1 MLLPVFGC
9 LLCTKYSMSIVVARC
24 IFPCI
29 LSAKEK
35 LRVMHTT
42 EIEQSEEEDRLFT
55 KQGECESCWWRP
67 SLQNL
72 VKSWT
77 DFLQGVFARRG
88 GGLLLFTW
96 QNKWITLRQLTPFC
110 KTWWKLDL
118 TFTTAHP
125 RVFCKS
131 QFSTMGNLFAHWVHF
146 NVKTQLHYNFRES
159 SSEKTCPIHFFTN
172 GNVVVYK
179 ENVISI

>member
-9 LLCTKYSMSIVVARC
+9 LLCTKYSMSLVVARC

-42 EIEQSEEEDRLFT
+42 EIEQSEEEDMLFT

-77 DFLQGVFARRG
+77 DFLQGVFARRR

-96 QNKWITLRQLTPFC
+96 QNGWITLRLLTPFC

-118 TFTTAHP
+118 TFYH
-125 RVFCKS
+125 
-131 QFSTMGNLFAHWVHF
+131 
-146 NVKTQLHYNFRES
+146 S
-159 SSEKTCPIHFFTN
+159 SSSRFLQKSVFHNGWFICTLGPLQRKDSTILSFQGKLLKKCFTLR
-172 GNVVVYK
+172 K
-179 ENVISI
+179 DMSHSLL